1 MVTGILL
8 CEIVQTLAQLSV
20 TASQRTTNAAGYN
33 QTKPAQIKKAK
44 SDAQWSPTT
53 NPEIYKQAIT

>member
-1 MVTGILL
+1 MVTSILL

-20 TASQRTTNAAGYN
+20 AASQRTTNAAGYN

-44 SDAQWSPTT
+44 SDAQ
-53 NPEIYKQAIT
+53 

>member
-1 MVTGILL
+1 MVTSILL

-20 TASQRTTNAAGYN
+20 TASQRTTSAAGYN

-44 SDAQWSPTT
+44 SNAQ
-53 NPEIYKQAIT
+53 